1 MMKRLNAALA
11 VCLAACMFHFAPLQA
26 ALILNT
32 NSYVTYTEIG
42 KETAIT
48 IPAKP
53 KSLENIK
60 VFFDE
65 APKKDAAVFTSAE
78 DDSKPVDVKELL
90 VSHDSVYV
98 SFKVV
103 LFKPIED
110 IKNDL
115 FVSITIDAD
124 RNPNTGMPKAHKSS
138 YNMGGEDFMARYTR
152 GYGEHKFVLDRWDD
166 KSGDTVE
173 TGGLANGKAEKNTIS
188 FSVQRRSIGDP
199 ATLDFKLVARTY
211 QEANPDL
218 SEDHIS
224 YSFVSETE
232 TKNLKLETVQ
242 VKNTQMLKVT
252 LPPQNMVGIARYHL
266 VADGQTCTISNYVVP
281 GYTPTAPWIQAAK
294 LPPKMFARMNIKS
307 IIWRIDA
314 DKIYF
319 QIDFWDGLDGM
330 GSYDKKMWML
340 IDSSTKYAG
349 FTTERFCTGKE
360 DYIAEVATEYGNTVH
375 NLYNAKEGVGGFRNS
390 PLTNVEY
397 SAPKGQINFSI
408 SLKRLDNP
416 KKMTIFVCAGGWKA
430 PNEDWDTSGYYELIL
445 DSPAASQF
453 TKVADDPKEDD
464 KIIDF
469 TTIECGKEEGLL
481 LFRIRFTNDLKT
493 IGGDSQMNIF
503 MDTDLDQSTGLPKTE
518 ANQGGEDY
526 CAIVYHTMGNFLG
539 NIVKF
544 DGSAQSEAGL
554 LEGISYD
561 KNLLTVKIPL
571 QLVGNPKAIRFRI
584 FCVNSQE
591 LGKEDVSD
599 FNLTY
604 SISGDIVAP
613 NCNVGLIISATAG
626 DRSVKISWKPPA
638 SLISGFMVY
647 RIEPDNT
654 IMLLT
659 EKPLPK
665 EETGYTDSTA
675 ENGKSYTYYVRVVC
689 ADGSLGSSSNKVTAV
704 PSEKIKPQPRVFV
717 TPQSIELGEI
727 PASLMRKT
735 QINFVNMGPG
745 VFACK
750 LSTKSEF
757 INIAPDELTVAENEK
772 KSVTIE
778 ITQDLPSSSY
788 SVQIEVDSNIGKF
801 VVPMNFSVAA
811 GNVSLRYVI
820 GLQAESRPFAVKI
833 SWQPP
838 LYKGERVVRYSIIRK
853 EMYKGMTVKTEKVY
867 SVEGTKYE
875 FVDENLDML
884 SEYTYTV
891 VPVFTSA
898 KGIPQYVTARPMV
911 PGVFILLKVGFK
923 SAVVNE
929 ATVELDAA
937 PFVHKGRTMVPLRF
951 IGEKLFAKVS
961 YDADTKTATFARG
974 NTVVVVKIGSANAT
988 VDGKEVKLEPPAMIK
1003 DGRTFVPVR
1012 FIADAFGART
1022 TWEPQTKQ
1030 IGIIF
1035 P

>member
-11 VCLAACMFHFAPLQA
+11 VCMAANMFHFLPAHA
-26 ALILNT
+26 IFALNT
-32 NSYVTYTEIG
+32 NSNVACSEVG
-42 KETAIT
+42 KETSLI
-48 IPAKP
+48 IPVKP
-53 KSLENIK
+53 VSLDEIK
-60 VFFDE
+60 VYADE
-65 APKKDAAVFTSAE
+65 TPKKDVAVFTSAE
-78 DDSKPVDVKELL
+78 DKSKPVDVKELL

-98 SFKVV
+98 SFKVT
-103 LFKPIED
+103 LFRPIEE
-110 IKNDL
+110 IGSDL

-124 RNPNTGMPKAHKSS
+124 KNPNTGMPKAHKSS
-138 YNMGGEDFMARYTR
+138 YNMGGEDFMARYSR
-152 GYGEHKFVLDRWDD
+152 AYGQHKFVLDRWDE
-166 KSGDTVE
+166 KSGDTLE

-188 FSVQRRSIGDP
+188 FSVPRRSVGDP
-199 ATLDFKLVARTY
+199 SSLDFKLVARTY

-224 YSFVSETE
+224 YSFVSANEA
-232 TKNLKLETVQ
+232 KNLKFESVQ
-242 VKNTQMLKVT
+242 IKNNQMLKVT
-252 LPPQNMVGIARYHL
+252 LPPQSMVGIARYHI
-266 VADGQTCTISNYVVP
+266 AAGGQIHTVSNYVVP
-281 GYTPTAPWIQAAK
+281 NFTPTNPWMQAAK

-307 IIWRIDA
+307 VIWRLDA

-319 QIDFWDGLDGM
+319 QIDFWDGLEGM
-330 GSYDKKMWML
+330 GSYGKKMWML
-340 IDSSTKYAG
+340 IDSSTKNAG
-349 FTTERFCTGKE
+349 FANERFCTGKE
-360 DYIAEVATEYGNTVH
+360 DYIAEVATENGITVH
-375 NLYNAKEGVGGFRNS
+375 NLYNAKEGIGGFRNN

-408 SLKRLDNP
+408 SMKRLDNP

-430 PNEDWDTSGYYELIL
+430 PNDDWDTSGYCELIL
-445 DSPAASQF
+445 DSESASQF

-469 TTIECGKEEGLL
+469 TTIECGKEEEAL

-493 IGGDSQMNIF
+493 IGGDSQISIF
-503 MDTDLDQSTGLPKTE
+503 MDTDLDQSTGLPKSE
-518 ANQGGEDY
+518 ANQGGEDH

-539 NIVKF
+539 NVVKF
-544 DGSAQSEAGL
+544 NGSVPSEVGL
-554 LEGISYD
+554 LENITFD
-561 KNLLTVKIPL
+561 KNLLTIKIPL
-571 QLVGNPKAIRFRI
+571 QLIGNPKAIRFRI

-591 LGKEDVSD
+591 LGKEDISD

-604 SISGDIVAP
+604 SISGDIVVP
-613 NCNVGLIISATAG
+613 NCRVELIISAVPG
-626 DRSVKISWKPPA
+626 DGSVKISWKSPIVQ
-638 SLISGFMVY
+638 ISGFMVY
-647 RIEPDNT
+647 RVDSDNT
-654 IMLLT
+654 IRLLT

-665 EETGYTDSTA
+665 EETSYTDATA
-675 ENGKSYTYYVRVVC
+675 ENGRSYAYYVRVVC
-689 ADGSLGSSSNKVTAV
+689 ADGSLGSSSNKVSAV
-704 PSEKIKPQPRVFV
+704 PSEKTKPNPRVFI

-727 PASLMRKT
+727 PSSLLRKT
-735 QINFVNMGPG
+735 QINFANMGPG
-745 VFACK
+745 TFTCK
-750 LSTKSEF
+750 VAAKSEF
-757 INIAPDELTVAENEK
+757 IKITPGELTVEENEK
-772 KSVTIE
+772 KSVTVE

-788 SVQIEVDSNIGKF
+788 FVQIEVDSSIGKF
-801 VVPMNFSVAA
+801 IVPMSFSVAA
-811 GNVSLRYVI
+811 GNISLRYVI
-820 GLQAESRPFAVKI
+820 GLQAEPRPFAVKI

-838 LYKGERVVRYSIIRK
+838 LYKGERVVRYSITRK
-853 EMYKGMTVKTEKVY
+853 EMYKGTIMKTEKVY

-884 SEYTYTV
+884 SDYTYTV
-891 VPVFTSA
+891 VPVFTTA
-898 KGIPQYVTARPMV
+898 KGIPQYVAARPLV

-929 ATVELDAA
+929 EAMELDAA

-974 NTVVVVKIGSANAT
+974 NTVVVVKIGSATAT

-1012 FIADAFGART
+1012 FIADAFGAKT

-1030 IGIIF
+1030 IGIVF